1 MIARYGIIPDMM
13 NSAPAELGRQTASSP
28 ARPLLK
34 RGGRRAG
41 ASRTRDAVLAAAQRQ
56 FAETG
61 YDRTTMRS
69 VAIEAAVDQKLVA
82 YFFGSK
88 HALFVAATRLP
99 FDPVAAMP
107 NVLGGDPAGIG
118 ERLARLILGLLED
131 PGAGR
136 RLIGLVRAAAAEPE
150 AARMVRDLFMREI
163 SKPELAVNLVATQ
176 VLGLVMARYVIR
188 VEPLASLP
196 AEAVV
201 ASLAPILQRLL
212 SSDGKL
218 RQNVKMPKAALE
230 RGSQP

>member
-1 MIARYGIIPDMM
+1 M
-13 NSAPAELGRQTASSP
+13 
-28 ARPLLK
+28 
-34 RGGRRAG
+34 
-41 ASRTRDAVLAAAQRQ
+41 LAAAQRQ
-56 FAETG
+56 FADTG

-69 VAIEAAVDQKLVA
+69 VAIEAAVDRKLVA

-88 HALFVAATRLP
+88 QALFVAATRLP

-107 NVLGGDPAGIG
+107 TVLGGDPAGMG

-131 PGAGR
+131 PDAGS
-136 RLIGLVRAAAAEPE
+136 RLTGLVRAAAAEPE

-163 SKPELAVNLVATQ
+163 WTPASESIPASKPELAVNLVATQ

-188 VEPLASLP
+188 AEPLASLP

-212 SSDGKL
+212 SSDRKL
-218 RQNVKMPKAALE
+218 RQNVEMPKAALE
-230 RGSQP
+230 RGSQA